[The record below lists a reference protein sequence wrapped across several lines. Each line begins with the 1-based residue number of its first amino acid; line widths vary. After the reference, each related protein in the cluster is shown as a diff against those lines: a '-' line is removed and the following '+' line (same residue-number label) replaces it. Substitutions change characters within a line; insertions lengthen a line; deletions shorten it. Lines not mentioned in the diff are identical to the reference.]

1 MATQR
6 DAGSTDETRAV
17 GGPAP
22 AGDATP
28 EVATETPLDLDRPG
42 GAPESFEEGTAARSS
57 AHWGQAPGPRPAS
70 WRERHQAALFPSTA
84 LYYEEPL
91 ELRRG
96 ERQFVFDADGRRYLD
111 LFGGIVTVISGHAI
125 GELTEPIKEQLDR
138 IMHSSTLFLIPSQI
152 ELAERIVDMTRESA
166 PGIERV
172 FFTNSGTE
180 ANEAAFLLATL
191 ARGNSEI
198 LALRHSYHGRSFA
211 TASASGQAPWRPTAN
226 SPVHVHYTMNAYCYR
241 CPLGK
246 TYPSCEIA
254 CARDLEPVIQTA
266 TGGHPA
272 ALIAEPIQGLGGFIT
287 PPPEYFQVLKE
298 ILDRYGVLFI
308 ADEVQTGWGRLGE
321 AAFGFEYYGVEPDL
335 FVFAKGLGNGL
346 PIGGVAA
353 TDELAR
359 GIRSLSIS
367 TFGGNPVCTTGALAN
382 LRYIERHDLQANARR
397 VGDYFFARLGELQ
410 ERHPLI
416 GEVRGKGLLI
426 GIELVTDRA
435 SKQPATREL
444 ARIMDLTRERGLI
457 VGKGGLFGNVIRLSP
472 PLIITTDDVDFAI
485 GVFDEVF
492 GAVEAT
498 M

>member
-1 MATQR
+1 MPTERDGRTVDGRDLEATF
-6 DAGSTDETRAV
+6 AV
-17 GGPAP
+17 GGPAT
-22 AGDATP
+22 ARGATP
-28 EVATETPLDLDRPG
+28 QVATEAPLDLDLATRE
-42 GAPESFEEGTAARSS
+42 APEGFAEGKQLPVIPQSS
-57 AHWGQAPGPRPAS
+57 WA
-70 WRERHQAALFPSTA
+70 ERHRAALFPSTA
-84 LYYEEPL
+84 LYYEEPI

-96 ERQFVFDADGRRYLD
+96 EGQFVFDGDGRRYLD

-125 GELTEPIKEQLDR
+125 AEITGPVKEQLDR
-138 IMHSSTLFLIPSQI
+138 IAHTSTLFLIPSQI
-152 ELAERIVDMTRESA
+152 ELAERIVGMVRESA
-166 PGIERV
+166 PGIERI

-191 ARGNSEI
+191 ARGNNEF

-266 TGGHPA
+266 TSGHPA

-287 PPPEYFQVLKE
+287 PPPEYFTVLKE

-321 AAFGFEYYGVEPDL
+321 AAFGFEYYGVQPDM

-353 TDELAR
+353 TDALAG

-382 LRYIERHDLQANARR
+382 LDYIARHDLQGNAKRM
-397 VGDYFFARLGELQ
+397 GDYFFERLWELQ
-410 ERHPLI
+410 ERHPII

-426 GIELVTDRA
+426 GIELVTDRE
-435 SKQPATREL
+435 SRQPATQEL
-444 ARIMDLTRERGLI
+444 PRIMDLTRRKGLI
-457 VGKGGLFGNVIRLSP
+457 IGKGGLFGNVIRLSP
-472 PLIITTDDVDFAI
+472 PLIITKDDVDFAI

-492 GAVEAT
+492 AEVERT